1 MTTKMITPKRF
12 VSAKFSGKVSAEGFL
27 AAHWEFLKGQEY
39 LSPIL
44 EAYEKKELLPT
55 PAVQLCQQA
64 VLDHILAT
72 QSQPKAKVV
81 KEGGSGTKIIRRKKD
96 NSESD
101 GEEGHS
107 DKYTVTM
114 MVKVYDR
121 AGNCTI
127 QVGTVEHKREVE
139 VTVNGHTTTKV
150 VTEIEPA
157 VWEVSTFNAANR
169 LADRR
174 LVDRGDSVYCTINN
188 NIGKPIT
195 TIINRDDAIARVLK
209 APKGPATRN
218 THSGGGSKLGFTP
231 RAKNDTCHFSRG

>member
-1 MTTKMITPKRF
+1 MTTKMTPKRF
-12 VSAKFSGKVSAEGFL
+12 VSAKHSGKVSAEGFL

-39 LSPIL
+39 LGEYIGM
-44 EAYEKKELLPT
+44 YERKELLPT
-55 PAVQLCQQA
+55 PMIDLCKKA
-64 VLDHILAT
+64 VLDHILET
-72 QSQPKAKVV
+72 QSQPKEKTV

-101 GEEGHS
+101 GEEGHT

-127 QVGTVEHKREVE
+127 QVGTVERKREVE

-157 VWEVSTFNAANR
+157 VWEVSTFNAASR
-169 LADRR
+169 MADRR
-174 LVDRGDSVYCTINN
+174 LVDRGDAVYATINN

-195 TIINRDDAIARVLK
+195 TIIQRDDAIARVLK

-218 THSGGGSKLGFTP
+218 THSGGGSNLGFGI

>member
-1 MTTKMITPKRF
+1 MTAKMTPKRF
-12 VSAKFSGKVSAEGFL
+12 VSAKYSGKVSAEGFL
-27 AAHWEFLKGQEY
+27 AAHWEFLQGQGY

-55 PAVQLCQQA
+55 PTVQLCQQA

-81 KEGGSGTKIIRRKKD
+81 KEGSGTKVIRRKKGS
-96 NSESD
+96 SEV
-101 GEEGHS
+101 EEEDLHK
-107 DKYTVTM
+107 DKYTVTLM
-114 MVKVYDR
+114 CKVYDR

-127 QVGTVEHKREVE
+127 QVGTVERRTEVE
-139 VTVNGHTTTKV
+139 VTVNNVTTTKV

-157 VWEVSTFNAANR
+157 VWEVDTFNAANR

-174 LVDRGDSVYCTINN
+174 LVDRGDSVYATITN

-195 TIINRDDAIARVLK
+195 TNIQRDDAIARVLK

-218 THSGGGSKLGFTP
+218 THSGGSKLGFTP